1 MGRRALTFGQ
11 LRRSILVLLA
21 LLAAIVA
28 ARASAPPVQAQAF
41 GTIDWEQSTYTV
53 IEGEQLVIGVVR
65 SGGTD
70 EQVFASWS
78 TIDGAASGGAEAG
91 VDFAGAGQRFAVFPD
106 GVALVNVTIDTTE
119 DALVEGDELFTI
131 MLDATGGKAGLGTV
145 VVATVLII
153 DNDGPSAFAFSAA
166 AYSVGEGDGPALVT
180 VTRAGAGAGAGG
192 DSVDLTLTNGT
203 AVEPGDYTGPG
214 PMGALTTTVA
224 FGVGELTKMVA
235 ITIVNDTAPEADE
248 SLAMTLSNP
257 MGAGA
262 TIGLL
267 ATAMLTIN
275 DNDGPGKLQFAAAA
289 TTVDEDTGTVNLV
302 VERVDGAN
310 GTVTVDCATA
320 VTGTATPTFDYVTL
334 PPTTLTFAAGVTSQ
348 VCPLE
353 ILPDLVVEADET
365 VNLALG
371 NPTGN
376 AVLGTQ
382 TTTVVTITDN
392 DTGNVFDFLHDG
404 YEVVEEGVAV
414 EITVTRTGNLNGTA
428 TVTYQTGEIANGA
441 TSGVD
446 FGATMNVLVFLDGE
460 AMKTFTVAILE
471 DTLVETKEG
480 LSLTLSLP
488 SLGTSISTSTPI
500 ILDILDDDGDP
511 PAIAS
516 LSTAEGPAAGST
528 TVVLTGTRFVDVQ
541 SVRFGTT
548 AATSFT
554 VTSATSITA
563 VSPEHDEGD
572 VNITVTTPSGSSV
585 NSALDRFTFLGEP
598 PKVDSLQPAIGPADG
613 NTVVTVTGKDFTG
626 ATAVTFGGT
635 LGTDL
640 TVLSD
645 TVITIR
651 APARP
656 PGTVNVRVT
665 GPDGTSNDSGTNNDY
680 EYLEAGGTVTY
691 TLSFRWVL
699 IVWAG
704 ADGAAVEAALR
715 GQGHPD
721 ATDVFDRV
729 SVLFTWNAT
738 LEIWLGF
745 FTQAVTDNIPSAND
759 FTTLERGRAYWV
771 ATKIVGAAIWI
782 IAGN

>member
-1 MGRRALTFGQ
+1 MCSDGPSCAACPFCAKP
-11 LRRSILVLLA
+11 LVA

-41 GTIDWEQSTYTV
+41 GTIEWEQSTYTV

-70 EQVFASWS
+70 EQVFATWS
-78 TIDGAASGGAEAG
+78 TIDGGPPGGAEAG

-106 GVALVNVTIDTTE
+106 GVPFVNVTLDTTE
-119 DALVEGDELFTI
+119 DALVEGDELLTI

-153 DNDGPSAFAFSAA
+153 DNDGPSEFAFSAA
-166 AYSVGEGDGPALVT
+166 AYTVGEGDGAALVT
-180 VTRAGAGAGAGG
+180 VTRSGMGAGG

-203 AVEPGDYTGPG
+203 AVEPGDYRGPG
-214 PMGALTTTVA
+214 PMDALTTTVV
-224 FGVGELTKMVA
+224 FGAGELTKMVA
-235 ITIVNDTAPEADE
+235 IPIVNDTAPEGDE
-248 SLAMTLSNP
+248 SLTMTLSNP

-302 VERVDGAN
+302 VERVDGSN

-320 VTGTATPTFDYVTL
+320 DTGTATPTFDFVRL
-334 PPTTLTFAAGVTSQ
+334 PPTSPTTLTFADGVTNQ

-353 ILPDLVVEADET
+353 ILPDSVVEADET
-365 VNLALG
+365 VDLALG

-392 DTGNVFDFLHDG
+392 DIGDVFDFLHDG

-428 TVTYQTGEIANGA
+428 TVTYQTGEIGGGA

-446 FGATMNVLVFLDGE
+446 FTPTMNVLVFLNGE
-460 AMKTFTVAILE
+460 ASKTFTVMILE
-471 DTLVETKEG
+471 DAADEGKEG
-480 LSLTLSLP
+480 LSLTLSAP
-488 SLGTSISTSTPI
+488 SAGTSIGTSNPI
-500 ILDILDDDGDP
+500 MLDILDDDGDP
-511 PAIAS
+511 PAITG
-516 LSTAEGPAAGST
+516 LSTAEGPAAGGT
-528 TVVLTGTRFVDVQ
+528 TVVLTGTRFGDAQ

-548 AATSFT
+548 AATSFI

-585 NSALDRFTFLGEP
+585 NSALDRFTYLGEP
-598 PKVDSLQPAIGPADG
+598 PEVDSLQPAIGPGDG
-613 NTVVTVTGKDFTG
+613 NTVVTVTGKNFTG
-626 ATAVTFGGT
+626 ATAVAFGGT

-640 TVLSD
+640 TVVSD

-680 EYLEAGGTVTY
+680 EYLETGATVTY

-715 GQGHPD
+715 GEGHPD

-771 ATKIVGAAIWI
+771 ATKIVGAAI
-782 IAGN
+782 

>member
-11 LRRSILVLLA
+11 LRRSILVLVA

-28 ARASAPPVQAQAF
+28 ARASAPPVQAQTF
-41 GTIDWEQSTYTV
+41 GTIEWEQSSYTV
-53 IEGEQLVIGVVR
+53 VEGERLVIGVER
-65 SGGTD
+65 SGGAD

-78 TIDGAASGGAEAG
+78 TIDGAPGAEAG

-106 GVALVNVTIDTTE
+106 GVSNVSVTIDTTE

-131 MLDATGGKAGLGTV
+131 MLDATGGKAGLGTLV
-145 VVATVLII
+145 LATVLII

-180 VTRAGAGAGAGG
+180 VTRSGAGAGG

-214 PMGALTTTVA
+214 PMGALTTTVV

-235 ITIVNDTAPEADE
+235 IAIVNDTAPEADE

-257 MGAGA
+257 MGASA

-267 ATAMLTIN
+267 ATATLTIN
-275 DNDGPGKLQFAAAA
+275 DNDGPGKLQFAAAT
-289 TTVDEDTGTVNLV
+289 TTVDEDSGTVNLV
-302 VERVDGAN
+302 VERVDGSN
-310 GTVTVDCATA
+310 GTVTVDCATGG
-320 VTGTATPTFDYVTL
+320 GTATPTFDYVTL
-334 PPTTLTFAAGVTSQ
+334 PPTPPTTLTFAEGVTSQ
-348 VCPLE
+348 ICPLV
-353 ILPDLVVEADET
+353 ILPDEVVEADET

-371 NPTGN
+371 NPTGG

-392 DTGNVFDFLHDG
+392 DIGDVFDFLHDG
-404 YEVVEEGVAV
+404 YEVVEEGVAF

-428 TVTYQTGEIANGA
+428 TVTYQTGEIASGA

-446 FGATMNVLVFLDGE
+446 FGATMNVLVFSDGE
-460 AMKTFTVAILE
+460 AMKTFTLAILE

-480 LSLTLSLP
+480 LSLTLSAP
-488 SLGTSISTSTPI
+488 SLGTSIGTSNPI

-511 PAIAS
+511 PAIII
-516 LSTAEGPAAGST
+516 LSIAEGPAAGGT

-541 SVRFGTT
+541 SVRFGTI

-554 VTSATSITA
+554 VTSATSLTA

-598 PKVDSLQPAIGPADG
+598 PKVDSLEPAIGPTDG
-613 NTVVTVTGKDFTG
+613 NTVVTLTGKNFTG
-626 ATAVTFGGT
+626 ATAVTFGGA

-640 TVLSD
+640 TVMSD
-645 TVITIR
+645 TVITVR

-656 PGTVNVRVT
+656 PGTVNVRVI
-665 GPDGTSNDSGTNNDY
+665 GPDGTSTDTGTNNDY
-680 EYLEAGGTVTY
+680 EYLEGGGTVTY

-759 FTTLERGRAYWV
+759 FTTFERGRAYWV
-771 ATKIVGAAIWI
+771 ATKIAGAAIWI